1 MKAKIGS
8 KGNNWIHLLCSSHP
22 FKEGDNVIIEDAT
35 KGSNNQNRLF
45 HELIN
50 IWISS
55 GCSSY
60 DGDLKKVKDFV
71 KRDLGQGF
79 ESYIYAYQ
87 GLIVQV
93 KTEEA
98 IPDWVPKGGKLGKL
112 KSWSCYTKKQRMKTI
127 QNLIDN
133 MMNSGVNDI
142 RFENILQELSNG

>member
-1 MKAKIGS
+1 MKAKITS
-8 KGNNWIHLLCSSHP
+8 VSDNTIVLLCSSHP

-60 DGDLKKVKDFV
+60 EGDLKKVKDFV

-93 KTEEA
+93 KTEDA

-112 KSWSCYTKKQRMKTI
+112 KSWADYTKKQRKDCI
-127 QNLIDN
+127 SNLIDN
-133 MMNSGVNDI
+133 MVSSGVNSQKFEDI
-142 RFENILQELSNG
+142 CEELYA